1 MKQWVTT
8 KKQTIIEKYS
18 SVIREKAI
26 EQAKVEIA
34 LAGKRI
40 TDYDEDQIEV
50 IVKDQEDKIVKKY
63 KNSSLVVLLLIFG
76 IY

>member
-1 MKQWVTT
+1 VKQWVTT

>member
-1 MKQWVTT
+1 MNKWLTT
-8 KKQTIIEKYS
+8 KKQGILVKYS

-26 EQAKVEIA
+26 ERAKVEIA

-40 TDYDEDQIEV
+40 TDYDEDQLEV
-50 IVKDQEDKIVKKY
+50 IVKDQEDKILSKY
-63 KNSSLVVLLLIFG
+63 RNASFAILLLIFG